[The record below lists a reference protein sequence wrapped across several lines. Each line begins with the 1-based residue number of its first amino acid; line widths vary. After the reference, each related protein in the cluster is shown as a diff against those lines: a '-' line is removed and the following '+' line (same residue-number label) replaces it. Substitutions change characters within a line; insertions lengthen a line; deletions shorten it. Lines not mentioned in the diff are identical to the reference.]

1 MLKQINLKTTDG
13 SWWRYPNKQGIE
25 DRQQFLRKWRKTMA
39 TDELILVYSLNA
51 IAGETFVNDV
61 GNIYI
66 QKNNVVAI
74 EFIETED

>member
-1 MLKQINLKTTDG
+1 MLKHINLKTTDG

-39 TDELILVYSLNA
+39 TDELILVYPMELIEGNE
-51 IAGETFVNDV
+51 IVNKA

-74 EFIETED
+74 EFIEGEA